1 MGTNCLNGLSSPRH
15 LYLGLNLTPVTYAPS
30 ACHVDFWMKG
40 LSRANESQCLDFS
53 CSWEQLH
60 EGKEPAQKMKG
71 MASWEAGAGGG
82 GEEHNQETLPSAL
95 QLIRV
100 SVFQDKSW
108 RADLAFLEKDL

>member
-1 MGTNCLNGLSSPRH
+1 
-15 LYLGLNLTPVTYAPS
+15 
-30 ACHVDFWMKG
+30 
-40 LSRANESQCLDFS
+40 
-53 CSWEQLH
+53 
-60 EGKEPAQKMKG
+60 
-71 MASWEAGAGGG
+71 MASWEAGGGG